1 MAMKAELN
9 ALDDKVTQLAQLC
22 QKLRKDNNQLRQ
34 QLATAQSEQALGG
47 KGKHRHDP
55 TRRFAQPDSRWG
67 RMSKEAG
74 GLEVNVMGREFRV
87 SCTEEERRDLLKAVD
102 YLNAKMREI
111 RDTGKVI
118 GVERIAIM
126 AALNITHEYLSTR
139 MDGGFDV
146 GEFKRRMLS
155 MQAIIDQAMNS
166 QVELF

>member
-1 MAMKAELN
+1 
-9 ALDDKVTQLAQLC
+9 
-22 QKLRKDNNQLRQ
+22 
-34 QLATAQSEQALGG
+34 
-47 KGKHRHDP
+47 
-55 TRRFAQPDSRWG
+55 
-67 RMSKEAG
+67 MSKEAS
-74 GLEVNVMGREFRV
+74 GLDVNIMEREFRV

-139 MDGGFDV
+139 VDGGFDV

>member
-1 MAMKAELN
+1 
-9 ALDDKVTQLAQLC
+9 
-22 QKLRKDNNQLRQ
+22 
-34 QLATAQSEQALGG
+34 
-47 KGKHRHDP
+47 
-55 TRRFAQPDSRWG
+55 
-67 RMSKEAG
+67 MSKEAR

-166 QVELF
+166 QVEVF